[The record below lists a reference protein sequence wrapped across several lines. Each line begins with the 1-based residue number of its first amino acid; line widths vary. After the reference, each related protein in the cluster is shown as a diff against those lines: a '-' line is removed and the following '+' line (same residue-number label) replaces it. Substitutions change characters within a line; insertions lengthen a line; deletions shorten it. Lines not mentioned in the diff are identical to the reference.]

1 MRFTDV
7 NNIKGH
13 LEVYKVYSDGSEEL
27 HYSDHNVITS
37 GMGVN
42 LAHAFA
48 ADAGVDVSS
57 FQANWMQIG
66 TGASS
71 ADIRNNATVQ
81 VSSRADL
88 LSSIPAT
95 QYGDVNTIG
104 LKVSSMTYMTSA
116 GSTAIKD
123 FIKVPY
129 AFVHRVSDRKVMWRL
144 VLNDSACNIV
154 DDAIHGGALCEVA
167 IFSNNPTQ
175 ATPDELYMIAY
186 RAFANITKTN
196 EFTLDFRWTIEF

>member
-1 MRFTDV
+1 MRLTDA

-13 LEVYKVYSDGSEEL
+13 LEVYKVYSNGTEEL

-48 ADAGVDVSS
+48 ADPDIDVSA

-66 TGASS
+66 TGASTV
-71 ADIRNNATVQ
+71 DIRASGNVQ
-81 VSSRADL
+81 VSGRGDL
-88 LSSIPAT
+88 LSSIPAS
-95 QYGDVNTIG
+95 QYGDENTIG
-104 LKVSSMTYMTSA
+104 LKVSSMSYMTSA
-116 GSTAIKD
+116 GTTLSKD

-144 VLNDSACNIV
+144 VLNDSACNI
-154 DDAIHGGALCEVA
+154 DDNIHHGGALCEVA
-167 IFSNNPTQ
+167 IFANNPTQ
-175 ATPDELYMIAY
+175 ATPDVLYMIAY
-186 RAFANITKTN
+186 RAFANIVKTN